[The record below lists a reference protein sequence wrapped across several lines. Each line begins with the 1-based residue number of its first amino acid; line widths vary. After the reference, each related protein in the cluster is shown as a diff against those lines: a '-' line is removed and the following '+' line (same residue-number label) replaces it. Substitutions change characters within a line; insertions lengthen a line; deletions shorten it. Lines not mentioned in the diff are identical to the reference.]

1 MFSTIPVCNSAQ
13 LAMRAG
19 PCHAHRSIIRMPTVH
34 RGPAVS
40 RQLRFSRDINGRR
53 HRQVHVAAEQDQ
65 PAAESEPAAAEETAA
80 DSPSAKLVTA
90 THDVLLERFQSAV
103 DEDYADEKFLYA
115 FIDDARAEFER
126 LAAAADSV
134 EAAVAAAK
142 EQFDSSQQHYLRL
155 NADFENFRKRSAA
168 EKEAVVTR
176 TKADVIEEL
185 LPVIDAFDAA
195 AGQVK
200 AETEG
205 EEKIAASY
213 QGLYNKLVAA
223 FKKMG
228 LEVVPGEGAP
238 FDPEVHEAIMR
249 APSDDVPD
257 GTVLQEFRKGF
268 MIGKTLLRPAM
279 VQVSF
284 SEGPAVAAAPADD
297 GTVIDTEASSDD
309 AAAEEASSEAAA
321 DAE

>member
-1 MFSTIPVCNSAQ
+1 MPTVS

-19 PCHAHRSIIRMPTVH
+19 PCHAHPCMQLLH
-34 RGPAVS
+34 RPAVS
-40 RQLRFSRDINGRR
+40 KQLRLSRDSSIRR
-53 HRQVHVAAEQDQ
+53 HRQVHAAAAEQDDQ
-65 PAAESEPAAAEETAA
+65 PAVEPEPAAEEA
-80 DSPSAKLVTA
+80 DRASPSANGA
-90 THDVLLERFQSAV
+90 SASHDVLLERFQSAI
-103 DEDYADEKFLYA
+103 DDDYADQEYLYG

-126 LAAAADSV
+126 LAEAASTVD
-134 EAAVAAAK
+134 AAVAAAK
-142 EQFDSSQQHYLRL
+142 EQYDSSQQHYLRL
-155 NADFENFRKRSAA
+155 NADFENFRKRAA
-168 EKEAVVTR
+168 TEKEAVVVR
-176 TKADVIEEL
+176 TKAKVIEEL

-213 QGLYNKLVAA
+213 QGLYNQLVSA

-228 LEVVPGEGAP
+228 LEVVPGQGTP

-268 MIGKTLLRPAM
+268 KIGKTLLRPAM

-284 SEGPAVAAAPADD
+284 SEGPAAPAAAAAEEA
-297 GTVIDTEASSDD
+297 VIDVEASSDD
-309 AAAEEASSEAAA
+309 AAAEGEQ
-321 DAE
+321 